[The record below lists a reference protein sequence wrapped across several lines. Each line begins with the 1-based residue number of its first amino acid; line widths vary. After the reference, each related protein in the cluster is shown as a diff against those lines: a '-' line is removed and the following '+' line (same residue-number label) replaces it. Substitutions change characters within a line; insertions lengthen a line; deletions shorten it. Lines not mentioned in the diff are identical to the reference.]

1 MATTAARGTAPAA
14 ATAAPSIIIRP
25 TIIITRTR
33 ARLALLLRRPMI
45 KHATSSSSSNSSRKL
60 VIRYCYV
67 NATRLSYHYM
77 RFENLYIFTIITVCD
92 MPIDYMCKKKEEE
105 NQSVIVLR
113 CVDFKCCC
121 IKLYKALNYKEGDK
135 INNRQESFVTK

>member
-14 ATAAPSIIIRP
+14 AAAAATAPSNSSIIIRP

-45 KHATSSSSSNSSRKL
+45 KHATSSSSSRSRKL

-92 MPIDYMCKKKEEE
+92 MPIDICKKKRRRK
-105 NQSVIVLR
+105 SISH
-113 CVDFKCCC
+113 C
-121 IKLYKALNYKEGDK
+121 ITM
-135 INNRQESFVTK
+135 RRF